1 MTPFSKAYF
10 RPNPK
15 SLNEFYMLRSLFALC
30 LLVFSSAFY
39 GQDSLKQQ
47 DLKIGLV
54 LSGGG
59 AKGLAHI
66 GALKIIEEAGIR
78 IDYIAGTSMGAIVGA
93 LYSSGYS
100 ATQLDSIFHD
110 INFNILIQD
119 DIPRAAKTFY
129 EKDENERYALT
140 LPFDNF
146 QISFPSGLSRGQ
158 NIYNLV
164 SRLTMHLGDIR
175 DFSEMP
181 IPFFCIASNIETG
194 EQVLL
199 DSGSLPKAVSASG
212 AIPSFFSPVRIDGK
226 LLTDGGVTHNYPVQ
240 ELRDRGAEI
249 IIGIDVQDTLM
260 DREELKSA
268 LNILNQIGNF
278 RTIREMK
285 DKIEL
290 TDIYIKPDIRAFNI
304 L

>member
-1 MTPFSKAYF
+1 MKKF
-10 RPNPK
+10 
-15 SLNEFYMLRSLFALC
+15 LLC
-30 LLVFSSAFY
+30 LLLIFPVMCFSQENRDPKV
-39 GQDSLKQQ
+39 GV
-47 DLKIGLV
+47 V

-146 QISFPSGLSRGQ
+146 G
-158 NIYNLV
+158 
-164 SRLTMHLGDIR
+164 T
-175 DFSEMP
+175 
-181 IPFFCIASNIETG
+181 
-194 EQVLL
+194 
-199 DSGSLPKAVSASG
+199 
-212 AIPSFFSPVRIDGK
+212 AIPQF
-226 LLTDGGVTHNYPVQ
+226 L
-240 ELRDRGAEI
+240 DRV
-249 IIGIDVQDTLM
+249 IIGNASIC
-260 DREELKSA
+260 
-268 LNILNQIGNF
+268 
-278 RTIREMK
+278 
-285 DKIEL
+285 
-290 TDIYIKPDIRAFNI
+290 
-304 L
+304 